1 MLLNT
6 VSLDYTNKFTSWSPL
21 NYCCMCRSALG
32 PEDSPNRIKTRWG
45 NKQLKNGSV
54 KGSWMKPSS
63 RKAQNQQC
71 HSIVCAVPFW
81 PGSTGR
87 ERSLLV
93 HSSSDTEQGWSQA
106 WLFPKDT
113 FCVLEAAQL
122 KASPS
127 DFESQLG
134 SVLHQAWEW
143 DPAAERNTNLNLLQQ
158 LRRVHVSGQHW
169 NLSQSLWKE
178 KPKRISHWQ
187 QSPCA

>member
-21 NYCCMCRSALG
+21 NYCCTCRLALG
-32 PEDSPNRIKTRWG
+32 PEDSPNRIKSRWG

-87 ERSLLV
+87 ERSLLM

-106 WLFPKDT
+106 WLFPKGH
-113 FCVLEAAQL
+113 VLCAGGSSAESFSFRLWVSVGISPASSLGMGPSCRKEYQSEPSPAAQEG
-122 KASPS
+122 ASFGRALRLVTEP
-127 DFESQLG
+127 L
-134 SVLHQAWEW
+134 
-143 DPAAERNTNLNLLQQ
+143 ERKT
-158 LRRVHVSGQHW
+158 
-169 NLSQSLWKE
+169 
-178 KPKRISHWQ
+178 
-187 QSPCA
+187 